1 MLTKVSNCNLCVY
14 DSSFVCI
21 VSLSS
26 LSLSSEK
33 KKKNKAKTTPQ
44 PTTGPYVWRKRLYY
58 NAEKEIPVFK
68 GDVVEDPQYYL
79 IGASGVKEIL
89 FANMDEDVK
98 GTGPGIHGCTPEGRH
113 CIRDIDDTSI
123 IVLGRKVTYA
133 EMMSAIPTTPKSPAT
148 PVCDD
153 DFGIEGD
160 DEEVGKA

>member
-1 MLTKVSNCNLCVY
+1 MHYIEGRFKIILKTIFYSAKKK
-14 DSSFVCI
+14 
-21 VSLSS
+21 
-26 LSLSSEK
+26 K
-33 KKKNKAKTTPQ
+33 KKKNKSKAVPQ
-44 PTTGPYVWRKRLYY
+44 PKTGPYIWRKRLFY

-89 FANMDEDVK
+89 FANMDGDVK
-98 GTGPGIHGCTPEGRH
+98 GTGPGIHGCTLEGRH
-113 CIRDIDDTSI
+113 CIRDLDDTSI

-153 DFGIEGD
+153 DFGIDGE